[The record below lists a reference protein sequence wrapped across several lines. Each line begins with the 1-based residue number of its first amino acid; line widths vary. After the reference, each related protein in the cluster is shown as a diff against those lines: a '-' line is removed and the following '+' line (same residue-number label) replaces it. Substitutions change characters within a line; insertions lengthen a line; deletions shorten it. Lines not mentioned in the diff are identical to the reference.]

1 MEYNFRTLNYLGSKF
16 RLLDFIEENILN
28 VTKEGEGVCDLFAGS
43 CCVSYKLSN
52 HFSVLSC
59 DIQKYSQIISNAILK
74 KYSITEEEIDIFIS
88 LVCNDSKLLDSFL
101 HLLR

>member
-74 KYSITEEEIDIFIS
+74 KYSITEEEIDILF
-88 LVCNDSKLLDSFL
+88 LLYVMIVNCSIVFL